1 MYVCVCNRITEK
13 QIKENLNGETA
24 SLSCLRKKLGVGA
37 ECGSCIPVA
46 LELLEEKQVE
56 AALIS

>member
-1 MYVCVCNRITEK
+1 MYVCLCNRITET
-13 QIKENLNGETA
+13 QIKEKLNGEQL
-24 SLSCLRKKLGVGA
+24 SLNCLRKKLGVGT